1 MSCITKETIEW
12 FAKDFNLSIKEEGQT
27 LEMDAYTM
35 PRLGCENYIA
45 DLVREYL
52 APYSGTID
60 RIETLKCNLDDE
72 EATGLMVYV
81 GDTMVLKVA
90 PWSWSEGELPTDIG
104 VEVEIWPIVKQAT
117 GSKRLADAFEK
128 IAWLNEPYILF
139 RDGQSWS
146 IRRAF

>member
-60 RIETLKCNLDDE
+60 RIETLKRNFDG
-72 EATGLMVYV
+72 ATGFVVYA

-90 PWSWSEGELPTDIG
+90 PWSWSEGEPLTGIG
-104 VEVEIWPIVKQAT
+104 VGVEIWPVVEQAT

-146 IRRAF
+146 IRRAS

>member
-1 MSCITKETIEW
+1 MSCITEKTIKW
-12 FAKDFNLSIKEEGQT
+12 FAEDFYLPIKEEGRT
-27 LEMDAYTM
+27 LKMDTYTM

-60 RIETLKCNLDDE
+60 RIETLKRNFDG
-72 EATGLMVYV
+72 ATGFVVYA

-90 PWSWSEGELPTDIG
+90 PWSWSEGEPLTGIG
-104 VEVEIWPIVKQAT
+104 VGVEIWPVVEQAT
-117 GSKRLADAFEK
+117 GSKRLADVLEK
-128 IAWLNEPYILF
+128 IVELDDPYVLS